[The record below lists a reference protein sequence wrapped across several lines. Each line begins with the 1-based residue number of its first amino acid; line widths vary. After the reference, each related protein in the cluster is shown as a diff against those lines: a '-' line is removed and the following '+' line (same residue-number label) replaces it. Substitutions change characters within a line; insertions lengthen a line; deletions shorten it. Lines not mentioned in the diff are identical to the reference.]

1 MKSDSVIQ
9 LFEERTDFLLFINI
23 KWDGYSI
30 VLITDANLSSLTRAI
45 SMLYLNYL
53 SRRFVIMQERILFG
67 TYTKKTSQGIYV
79 GTLDTTA
86 NTLNFK
92 ESSNESL
99 SSGLLFGEL
108 VKLLSGY
115 EVPFTL

>member
-1 MKSDSVIQ
+1 
-9 LFEERTDFLLFINI
+9 
-23 KWDGYSI
+23 
-30 VLITDANLSSLTRAI
+30 
-45 SMLYLNYL
+45 
-53 SRRFVIMQERILFG
+53 MQERILFG

-79 GTLDTTA
+79 GTLHTTA

-108 VKLLSGY
+108 VKLLSGQHCLVRQHLKPTPWLPDGY
-115 EVPFTL
+115 WHISKKVQMGLYLLGCYSGG